1 MRNSIKRAQTT
12 VVSKAAIAASRRY
25 PERNVWYFRNNNN
38 NECFVIGGNNVEA
51 FKNSGIAPTMLG
63 VEKRLYI
70 NGRKIG

>member
-1 MRNSIKRAQTT
+1 MVTMKRAQTT
-12 VVSKAAIAASRRY
+12 RVSKAAIVASRKY
-25 PERNVWYFRNNNN
+25 PERNVWYFRNGN

-51 FKNSGIAPTMLG
+51 FKNSGISSTMLG

>member
-1 MRNSIKRAQTT
+1 MKRAQTT
-12 VVSKAAIAASRRY
+12 RVSKAAIAASRRY
-25 PERNVWYFRNNNN
+25 PERNVWYFRNSN

-51 FKNSGIAPTMLG
+51 FKNSGISSTMLG

>member
-25 PERNVWYFRNNNN
+25 PERNVWYFRNNN

>member
-1 MRNSIKRAQTT
+1 MKRAQTT
-12 VVSKAAIAASRRY
+12 KVSKAAIAASRRY
-25 PERNVWYFRNNNN
+25 PERNVWYFCNGN

-51 FKNSGIAPTMLG
+51 FKNSGIASTMLG